1 VEASSLPA
9 DYAAKMAVFRM
20 YFTTSETFF
29 PMNKAFVR
37 EPDSSC
43 DYCPRCGSAGQT
55 VSGEVLQNYVSPE
68 RRRLLA
74 DPANFCPS
82 PRCEVVYF
90 DAFERVV
97 LADELE
103 KPAFPKDPDAP
114 LCACFGLTRRDVE
127 QDAAEGSVV
136 RVKAILEKSKSPE
149 ARCSQL
155 AANGQSCA
163 AYVQKCYME
172 CLKGK

>member
-1 VEASSLPA
+1 
-9 DYAAKMAVFRM
+9 
-20 YFTTSETFF
+20 
-29 PMNKAFVR
+29 MNKAFVR